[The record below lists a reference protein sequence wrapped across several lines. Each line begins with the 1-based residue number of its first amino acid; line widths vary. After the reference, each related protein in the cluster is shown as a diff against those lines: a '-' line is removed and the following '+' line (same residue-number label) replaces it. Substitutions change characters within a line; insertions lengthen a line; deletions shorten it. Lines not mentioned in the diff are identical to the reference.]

1 LLSSNEKDHL
11 KEWTIEQLRQNHRVG
26 DHICFTE
33 NQHFFSIGASSSE
46 PPRRKPSSPQ
56 LWLFRLLFYPFI
68 LISKADFLM
77 WGFEFILAT
86 NTVWDIK
93 RRRKKNVLICSV
105 NFYKW
110 YVFKILSV
118 FRSTQ
123 IFFSQ
128 TTFINSEYKLFFFSR
143 LSSYL
148 LWTTKSGQLTVS
160 PNIFRRPLK
169 LFANML
175 TFECFSL
182 FGLRSATK
190 QKRTLLKKI
199 IQIYISK

>member
-1 LLSSNEKDHL
+1 MNNRA
-11 KEWTIEQLRQNHRVG
+11 TPP
-26 DHICFTE
+26 
-33 NQHFFSIGASSSE
+33 E
-46 PPRRKPSSPQ
+46 PPCRRSHLLHWKPT
-56 LWLFRLLFYPFI
+56 FFFNR
-68 LISKADFLM
+68 SKFVGTSAPETIFAAIMTFPVTFLSIHFNFQG
-77 WGFEFILAT
+77 WFLDVR
-86 NTVWDIK
+86 VWIHTCNK
-93 RRRKKNVLICSV
+93 HSVRYQKKKEKKNVLICSV

-123 IFFSQ
+123 FFFSQ

-190 QKRTLLKKI
+190 QKRTLLKKKFRSTS
-199 IQIYISK
+199 QSRFFFKFVFY